1 MIWLRLTLVGIRS
14 RWVFCEAPL
23 LLGEG
28 CREEGV
34 NEWRGLRMSN
44 VAENQIDLVS
54 WSSQQLH

>member
-14 RWVFCEAPL
+14 RWVFYEGPL

-28 CREEGV
+28 GREEGV